1 MEVQFSVT
9 GRTLHL
15 HLIPD
20 EEDLAREGNQCIAK
34 TTAEVE
40 LARACAVTDLHPDHL
55 ALIAILV
62 SHPFV
67 AKELDA
73 VSYTHLRA
81 HET

>member
-40 LARACAVTDLHPDHL
+40 LTQACAVTDSASRSPRSHRHL
-55 ALIAILV
+55 GESPV
-62 SHPFV
+62 RR
-67 AKELDA
+67 DG
-73 VSYTHLRA
+73 T
-81 HET
+81 